1 MIQKTDLRIGNHL
14 KYFIGEEGID
24 WDATKI
30 DVQDLQWCEDKNEN
44 FNEVHKGIELT
55 TTILVMSGFTEDN
68 HNRFTV
74 WKDLQTHYLE
84 FIVMPDGFY
93 PMYAQLPELS
103 SEEEQRVALNRIKY
117 VHELENLFFVLT
129 GKELNVNLET
139 VGSSCL

>member
-30 DVQDLQWCEDKNEN
+30 DVQDLQWCEEKNEN

-68 HNRFTV
+68 HKR
-74 WKDLQTHYLE
+74 LE
-84 FIVMPDGFY
+84 FIEMPDGFY

-129 GKELNVNLET
+129 GKELNINLET